1 MNSLNSSLLKGLH
14 SLFPPEGSAKIVPPF
29 PNNQMF
35 LHFFKSNSFACRV
48 LSALFNHKCRFR
60 KIIAC
65 NYRSKDLFL
74 NSIPPFLQQHFF
86 KIYFQAMRTSSHFP
100 SLGEL
105 CGGFLHLLYPDL
117 CVACQQDLP
126 VRHSCFCLR
135 CQWKNI
141 PFDLSNPSD
150 NACTARLWGR
160 LPVQW
165 GSAAYHFTRKSPIQK
180 ALHHLKYHN
189 KPDIG
194 VMIGRELGKKLL
206 ANPACA
212 PVDAIVPVPLHP
224 KRERL
229 RGYNQ
234 STVFAQGLS
243 DAMNVPLLSQSLLR
257 CTHTATQTNKKR
269 MERFQN
275 VGEVFTVQHEH
286 LLKGKHLLLV
296 DDVLTTGATLEMC
309 GLSLLQ
315 VPDTRLSIATI
326 AIADR

>member
-1 MNSLNSSLLKGLH
+1 
-14 SLFPPEGSAKIVPPF
+14 
-29 PNNQMF
+29 
-35 LHFFKSNSFACRV
+35 
-48 LSALFNHKCRFR
+48 
-60 KIIAC
+60 
-65 NYRSKDLFL
+65 
-74 NSIPPFLQQHFF
+74 
-86 KIYFQAMRTSSHFP
+86 MRTLSHFP

-180 ALHHLKYHN
+180 AMHHLKYHN

-275 VGEVFTVQHEH
+275 VGDVFTVQHEH

>member
-1 MNSLNSSLLKGLH
+1 MPTLN
-14 SLFPPEGSAKIVPPF
+14 
-29 PNNQMF
+29 
-35 LHFFKSNSFACRV
+35 
-48 LSALFNHKCRFR
+48 
-60 KIIAC
+60 
-65 NYRSKDLFL
+65 
-74 NSIPPFLQQHFF
+74 
-86 KIYFQAMRTSSHFP
+86 HFP

-105 CGGFLHLLYPDL
+105 CEGFLHLLYPDL

-126 VRHSCFCLR
+126 VSSSCFCLR
-135 CQWKNI
+135 CQHKNI
-141 PFDLSNPSD
+141 PFDLSHPTD

-160 LPVQW
+160 LPLQW
-165 GSAAYHFTRKSPIQK
+165 GASAYYFTQKSPIQK
-180 ALHHLKYHN
+180 ALHLLKYHN

-275 VGEVFTVQHEH
+275 VGDVFTVQHEH